1 MSAPNENS
9 PFRSDQET
17 SIKYYS
23 IQELSNKRAR
33 MKKSKGFLDRDAS
46 NASSFKVTLLQVF
59 LFLYFSD
66 ILDSFLNC
74 YYKFRFNYSE
84 FFKKNPAAFDHS
96 KITTALIRFFF

>member
-1 MSAPNENS
+1 MCKRLTFSLFYICTHRVLAPSARRCTIVMSAPNENS

-33 MKKSKGFLDRDAS
+33 MKKNKGFLDRDAS

-59 LFLYFSD
+59 YF
-66 ILDSFLNC
+66 FGF
-74 YYKFRFNYSE
+74 YYLPKF
-84 FFKKNPAAFDHS
+84 K
-96 KITTALIRFFF
+96 